1 MADDKDPTFPR
12 FYRDK
17 VENGFKTSQA
27 GHAVYDDVE
36 MVEIIIPGQNQSIA
50 TERVK
55 QHHRDRWPQQYAAW
69 KAGQEVAQEGSPL
82 ELWPPLTP
90 AQVANLKVFNVHTVE
105 QLAMVDDQA
114 LSRLGMGARDLR
126 EKAKAWLEN
135 AKGGEALSQAL
146 AKIAALEAQQK
157 VLESNNADLANRVR
171 ELATAQH
178 DPA

>member
-1 MADDKDPTFPR
+1 M
-12 FYRDK
+12 
-17 VENGFKTSQA
+17 
-27 GHAVYDDVE
+27 
-36 MVEIIIPGQNQSIA
+36 
-50 TERVK
+50 
-55 QHHRDRWPQQYAAW
+55 QYTDFS
-69 KAGQEVAQEGSPL
+69 G
-82 ELWPPLTP
+82 
-90 AQVANLKVFNVHTVE
+90 LK
-105 QLAMVDDQA
+105 